1 MSTLILLALFAAEP
15 VVLTPLADP
24 DPGFVAPKASKPRR
38 TGAPT
43 ARPVVI
49 EEAAADQGT
58 TSLEKAFVNLDKAV
72 QEARESARKEEEAEE
87 RELREAEEAARKVQ
101 ADTASATPQN

>member
-24 DPGFVAPKASKPRR
+24 DPGFIAPKASKPRR
-38 TGAPT
+38 AKGPAAKP
-43 ARPVVI
+43 AVI
-49 EEAAADQGT
+49 EGAAADQGPN
-58 TSLEKAFVNLDKAV
+58 SLEKAFVNLDKAV
-72 QEARESARKEEEAEE
+72 QEARESARKEEAEE
-87 RELREAEEAARKVQ
+87 RELGEAEEVARKVQ